1 MKRIFTAAASGLALA
16 LSAPALSQ
24 EEDVN
29 LGEDGQ
35 VGGEEVFEFQTVEE
49 EAAEEFEREMTE
61 AFSIFGEMFEAEPLT
76 EEQEARLPL
85 ANKMVDK
92 VFPEGSF
99 AVVMDQSMK
108 PMMTAMMGAVTGD
121 PRTELASLSGVP
133 VEDLY
138 ELDDEAAQAALDI
151 LDPQYAGRNDRIN
164 QIVIDM
170 MGDLFAAIEP
180 SYREALARAFS
191 IRFEGSEIEE
201 LLVFFETPVGG
212 KFARESF
219 LVQYDPQMMG
229 MMEAMGPAMGEV
241 FRKMMEQIAQ
251 MAEDFPEGRKFP
263 ELSAAERRRL
273 SELLGKGESELE
285 ALAPEPEAEEEESEG
300 VI

>member
-1 MKRIFTAAASGLALA
+1 MKRTFTAAASGLALA
-16 LSAPALSQ
+16 LSSPALAQ
-24 EEDVN
+24 EESAS
-29 LGEDGQ
+29 E
-35 VGGEEVFEFQTVEE
+35 EEVFEFQTVEE

-85 ANKMVDK
+85 AKQMVDK
-92 VFPEGSF
+92 VFPVGSF
-99 AVVMDQSMK
+99 ALVMDQSME
-108 PMMTAMMGAVTGD
+108 PMMTAMMGAFTGD

-133 VEDLY
+133 VEDLN
-138 ELDDEAAQAALDI
+138 ELDDDTAQAALDI
-151 LDPQYAGRNDRIN
+151 LDPQYAGRNERIN
-164 QIVIDM
+164 SIVIDM

-180 SYREALARAFS
+180 SYREALARAFAV
-191 IRFEGSEIEE
+191 RFEGGEIEE

-241 FRKMMEQIAQ
+241 FPKMLEQIAQ
-251 MAEDFPEGRKFP
+251 MAEDFPEGRTFP
-263 ELSAAERRRL
+263 ELSAAERQRL

-285 ALAPEPEAEEEESEG
+285 ALAPEPEVETDAEEG